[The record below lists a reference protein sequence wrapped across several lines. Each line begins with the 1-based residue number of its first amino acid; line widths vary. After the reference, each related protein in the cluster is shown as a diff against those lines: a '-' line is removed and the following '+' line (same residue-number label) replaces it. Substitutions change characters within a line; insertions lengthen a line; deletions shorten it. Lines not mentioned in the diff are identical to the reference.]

1 MRLRPTRRQLL
12 GATPALALAPALTV
26 PATAQAAPTA
36 TGTRTVT
43 VTEGTNHLAAVSPD
57 GQTIAIDLQATI
69 WLLDAQGG
77 PARRL
82 LGEAADAT
90 WPSFAPDGR
99 KLAFQSYADGGFQIW
114 SADLATA
121 STIQLTTGRY
131 DHREPVYWPGDATK
145 LLVASDRDGSTYG
158 IWQLDATTKALTP
171 FVNGS
176 KDEYHPAIS
185 PDGKQVVFV
194 SDGTAIEVVDAQ
206 GAGRRTVVTGQTG
219 ELVLAPAFTPDGRT
233 LVYVSFKPGDI
244 RLCTVP
250 VAGGQ
255 PVAISDP
262 GEDVF
267 ALRPGFLASGEVV
280 YTADG
285 VIKRRPVAGGAA
297 ARIPFAAKVSIA
309 PPSYHPIRPIRD
321 DGQEHTVKGI
331 VGPMLAPDGRRV
343 AFRALNDLWIAT
355 LDSSRPPVRVTD
367 NPYFTTDPAWSSDGG
382 TLAYVSDE
390 DGKPDLW
397 LHDLAAGTH
406 RRLTTAPGAAV
417 LPAWSPDASQLACLD
432 QDGNVM
438 VADAS
443 TGAVRKVFGPLFA
456 PGRPTWSPDGRVIAL
471 AALRPNSRRFREGTS
486 QILTIDLETGE
497 TSYREVLPEQGD
509 QSLSTRGVDGPVW
522 SPDGRWLAFVLA
534 GLLWVQPVDGKGA
547 PTGAARRLTNDPTDA
562 PTWSADSSSLLYLV
576 GGRLRTTTLTG
587 RTLAHPAIPLRW
599 RSAAPRCRTVVHAGR
614 MWDGSSDT
622 LRENV
627 DILLDGNRIT
637 AIEPHRDGRRGTLVD
652 ASDATVMPGL
662 LDMHNHRHLGGRLLG
677 ARQGLVWLTFGIT
690 TTRSPG
696 DPIYDMVEER
706 EAVGSGA
713 RLGPR
718 FVATG
723 EAVDGRRI
731 YYNFMRPTHTG
742 ADVSLE
748 LERAR
753 LLEYDLIKTYVRL
766 PVAAQR
772 AIIGWAHRHR
782 IRVSSHYLHPAVSF
796 GIDGQEHIGATSRLG
811 YSHTVSRTGGV
822 YGDVTGLFAESGMAW
837 TPTLFASA
845 ALYRDDRSFYDDER
859 IRTLYPAWEFVKLR
873 QKIDDAGATDQTA
886 NLRML
891 RGWAGAAVQVLR
903 AGGTIVSGTDAP
915 IDNVAVSLHMNLRAM
930 VKSGGATPA
939 EALRTATS
947 EAATYLGAPDL
958 GRIAPGAL
966 ADLSIVDGDPLT
978 RIEAAAAVRAVVL
991 NGVHHTVDD
1000 LLTTLTPSTP
1010 PASSA
1015 AAAPLSTPEH
1025 PSQRSYWWHTP
1036 EFVHDAAHSCCV
1048 D

>member
-12 GATPALALAPALTV
+12 GATPALALTPALTHQ
-26 PATAQAAPTA
+26 PAALA
-36 TGTRTVT
+36 TSARAVT
-43 VTEGTNHLAAVSPD
+43 VTEGTNLLAAVSPD
-57 GQTIAIDLQATI
+57 DRTIAIDLQATI
-69 WLLDAQGG
+69 WLLDAHGG
-77 PARRL
+77 AARRL

-99 KLAFQSYADGGFQIW
+99 KVAFQSYADGGFQIW
-114 SADLATA
+114 YADLATA
-121 STIQLTTGRY
+121 STTQLTTGRY
-131 DHREPVYWPGDATK
+131 DHREPVYWPGDSST
-145 LLVASDRDGSTYG
+145 LLVASDRNGSTYG
-158 IWQLDATTKALTP
+158 LWRLDATTRALTP
-171 FVNGS
+171 FVDGS

-185 PDGKQVVFV
+185 PDGKQVAFV
-194 SDGTAIEVVDAQ
+194 SDGTAIEVVDGQ
-206 GAGRRTVVTGQTG
+206 GAGRRTVVTAQTG
-219 ELVLAPAFTPDGRT
+219 ELVLAPAFAPGGET
-233 LVYVSFKPGDI
+233 LVYVSFRPGDI

-250 VAGGQ
+250 VAGGA
-255 PVAISDP
+255 PVTISDP

-267 ALRPGFLASGEVV
+267 ALRPGFLADGSVV

-285 VIKRRPVAGGAA
+285 AIKRRPVSGGAA
-297 ARIPFAAKVSIA
+297 ARIPFSAKVSIA
-309 PPSYHPIRPIRD
+309 TPSYRPLRPIRD
-321 DGQEHTVKGI
+321 DGREHAVKGI
-331 VGPMLAPDGRRV
+331 VGPVLAPDGRRV

-355 LDSSRPPVRVTD
+355 LDSSRPPARVTD
-367 NPYFTTDPAWSSDGG
+367 NPYFTTDPAWSPDGR

-390 DGKPDLW
+390 AGKPDLW

-406 RRLTTAPGAAV
+406 RRLTNAPGAAV

-438 VADAS
+438 VADVES
-443 TGAVRKVFGPLFA
+443 GNVRKVFGPLFA
-456 PGRPTWSPDGRVIAL
+456 PGRPTWSPDGRLLAL

-497 TSYREVLPEQGD
+497 TRYREVLPEQGD

-522 SPDGRWLAFVLA
+522 SPDGRRLAFVLA
-534 GLLWVQPVDGKGA
+534 GVLWVQPVDGKGE
-547 PTGAARRLTNDPTDA
+547 PTGAARRLTSDPTDA
-562 PTWSADSSSLLYLV
+562 PTWSADSASLLYLV

-587 RTLAHPAIPLRW
+587 RTRAHPTIPLRW
-599 RSAAPRCRTVVHAGR
+599 RSAAPRGRTVVHAGR
-614 MWDGSSDT
+614 MWDGESDR
-622 LRENV
+622 LVEDV

-637 AIEPHRDGRRGTLVD
+637 AVEPHRDGRRGRLVD

-706 EAVGSGA
+706 EAVDSGA

-723 EAVDGRRI
+723 EAIDGRRI

-742 ADVSLE
+742 ADVALE
-748 LERAR
+748 LERAK
-753 LLEYDLIKTYVRL
+753 LLDYDLIKTYVRL

-772 AIIGWAHRHR
+772 AVIGWAHRHR

-822 YGDVTGLFAESGMAW
+822 YGDVTTLFAESGMAW

-845 ALYRDDRSFYDDER
+845 ALYRDDREFYDDDR
-859 IRTLYPAWEFVKLR
+859 IRTLYPAWEFGKLR
-873 QKIDDAGATDQTA
+873 QKIDEAGSTDQTA
-886 NLRML
+886 NLRTL
-891 RGWAGAAVQVLR
+891 RGWAGAAVRVLR

-947 EAATYLGAPDL
+947 QAATYLGVPDL

-966 ADLSIVDGDPLT
+966 ADLAIVDGDPLA

-991 NGVHHTVDD
+991 NGVPHTVDD
-1000 LLTTLTPSTP
+1000 LLTRLTPSTP
-1010 PASSA
+1010 AGGA
-1015 AAAPLSTPEH
+1015 AAVSPPRTPVH

-1036 EFVHDAAHSCCV
+1036 EFVHEAAHACCM